1 MHIPVVSVPISR
13 GSDGVRPWIRYT
25 FLWNRGRVEFKM
37 KAGNWI
43 HSIHTYL
50 HGKWFSEIHMGKI
63 IKAGY
68 IRKVYHWIYKTSD
81 SRCFDIPGYKW
92 IVDYLNS
99 NQRFLNSTHDGA
111 QGLFTY
117 TTLHLILDEFWIGT
131 ALCIIERKMFY
142 VVFLWSRLFQLSTHL
157 QNINIHQF
165 GSNGGFPVSI
175 QRDSDG
181 GVQVRR

>member
-68 IRKVYHWIYKTSD
+68 IRKVYPWIYETSD

-99 NQRFLNSTHDGA
+99 NQRFLFKIRPMMMLRASLHEQLYTWYLTNS
-111 QGLFTY
+111 
-117 TTLHLILDEFWIGT
+117 ES
-131 ALCIIERKMFY
+131 ALCIIKCKVFY